1 MALITDKFVF
11 IHVPR
16 TGGMFFRDVVSRL
29 GIPAREHGDP
39 RTPNRIQFHQPL
51 PEIPAEILRDKLT
64 FGFVRHPLT
73 WLISRWQFD
82 HAGRSADLSSNGTAG
97 YMSPFWGEFISDV
110 VNRCPDAPTKE
121 MLGLVEGAARI
132 FKYEDL
138 TESIST
144 VLAELGYS
152 ASLSFVQSIPKK
164 NASHDCIPDHPFS
177 GDQLRCIM
185 EANHGFCER
194 FGYQ

>member
-1 MALITDKFVF
+1 
-11 IHVPR
+11 
-16 TGGMFFRDVVSRL
+16 MFFRDVVSRL
-29 GIPAREHGDP
+29 GIPAQEYGDP
-39 RTPNRIQFHQPL
+39 EIIPRIRFHKGL
-51 PEIPAEILRDKLT
+51 SEIPAGSTRGRLT

-73 WLISRWQFD
+73 WLISRWQYAHRKF
-82 HAGRSADLSSNGTAG
+82 SADLSSNGTDG
-97 YMSPFWGEFISDV
+97 YMSPFWDEFISDV

-144 VLAELGYS
+144 VLTELGYS
-152 ASLSFVQSIPKK
+152 ASLSFVQSVPKK
-164 NASHDCIPDHPFS
+164 NASHDCVPDHTFS
-177 GDQLRCIM
+177 GNQLRCIM
-185 EANHGFCER
+185 EANRGFYER